1 MRQTHNCSRQP
12 DRMHVAVAVARLEH
26 VRALAEKA
34 VREGDRGSHEESALM
49 GLPSK
54 PSRDV
59 RWL

>member
-1 MRQTHNCSRQP
+1 
-12 DRMHVAVAVARLEH
+12 MHVAVAVARLEH